1 MRLFG
6 RKSAGT
12 NRCTDCRYYMPIQ
25 TRGYC
30 ARAVPP
36 SVNVRLLSREGIIR
50 QCTPCPA
57 EMTCADWAAK

>member
-6 RKSAGT
+6 RKNTATS
-12 NRCTDCRYYMPIQ
+12 RCPDCRYYMPVQ

-30 ARAVPP
+30 ARAVPAG
-36 SVNVRLLSREGIIR
+36 VNVRLLSQEGIRR

-57 EMTCADWAAK
+57 ELTCADWQPK

>member
-6 RKSAGT
+6 RKSAGA
-12 NRCTDCRYYMPIQ
+12 NRCTDCRYYVAIG

-30 ARAVPP
+30 ARAVPAG
-36 SVNVRLLSREGIIR
+36 VNVRMLSREGIVR

-57 EMTCADWAAK
+57 EMTCSDWEPK